1 MKLAIV
7 VLMVLLI
14 GLQYRL
20 WVGDG
25 SLSEV
30 VQLKA
35 ELKAQSQ
42 LVERLSRRNRLL
54 ENRVIDL
61 QSGTQAIEE
70 LARKDLGMIKEGEVF
85 FQIVTPVTSLEKS
98 QKHDKP

>member
-1 MKLAIV
+1 MKWAIAMLV
-7 VLMVLLI
+7 FLLV

-35 ELKAQSQ
+35 ELELQKEFNEKTKQ
-42 LVERLSRRNRLL
+42 RNKKL
-54 ENRVIDL
+54 ETRVIEL
-61 QSGTQAIEE
+61 QRGLSAYEE
-70 LARKDLGMIKEGEVF
+70 LARENLGMIKKGETF
-85 FQIVTPVTSLEKS
+85 FQIVEPLPNKTLNK
-98 QKHDKP
+98 

>member
-7 VLMVLLI
+7 VLLVLLI

-30 VQLKA
+30 VQLKT
-35 ELKAQSQ
+35 ELQKQQA
-42 LVERLSRRNRLL
+42 LVDRLTKRNYVL
-54 ENRVIDL
+54 EARVVEL
-61 QSGTQAIEE
+61 QNGSAAIEE
-70 LARKDLGMIKEGEVF
+70 LARKDLGMIKKGETF
-85 FQIVTPVTSLEKS
+85 FQIIEQKSPVIHK
-98 QKHDKP
+98 QKAE

>member
-1 MKLAIV
+1 MKLAIAI
-7 VLMVLLI
+7 LLVLLM

-35 ELKAQSQ
+35 DLSAQQQ
-42 LVERLSRRNRLL
+42 LVERLSLRNRAL
-54 ENRVIDL
+54 ETRVIEL
-61 QSGTQAIEE
+61 QNGTSAIEE
-70 LARKDLGMIKEGEVF
+70 LARKDLGMIKKGEVF
-85 FQIVTPVTSLEKS
+85 FQIVEPNAK
-98 QKHDKP
+98 K

>member
-1 MKLAIV
+1 MKLAIG
-7 VLMVLLI
+7 VLFVLLI

-35 ELKAQSQ
+35 ELEAQQQ
-42 LVERLSRRNRLL
+42 LVERLSRRNRNL
-54 ENRVIDL
+54 EIRVIEL
-61 QSGTQAIEE
+61 QNGTSAIEE
-70 LARKDLGMIKEGEVF
+70 LARKDLGMIKKGEVF
-85 FQIVTPVTSLEKS
+85 FQIIEP
-98 QKHDKP
+98 QKTQNTKANGKP

>member
-1 MKLAIV
+1 MKLAIAILL
-7 VLMVLLI
+7 VLFI

-35 ELKAQSQ
+35 DLRVQQA
-42 LVERLSRRNRLL
+42 LVEKLMQRNHTL
-54 ENRVIDL
+54 ESRVIEL
-61 QSGTQAIEE
+61 QNGTSAIEE
-70 LARKDLGMIKEGEVF
+70 LARKDLGMIKKGEVF
-85 FQIVTPVTSLEKS
+85 FQIVEPNINKKNS
-98 QKHDKP
+98 HD

>member
-7 VLMVLLI
+7 ILLILLI

-30 VQLKA
+30 VQLNA
-35 ELKAQSQ
+35 DLQRQ
-42 LVERLSRRNRLL
+42 QRLIDSLSLRNKVL
-54 ENRVIDL
+54 ESRVIDL
-61 QSGTQAIEE
+61 QNGTSAIEE
-70 LARKDLGMIKEGEVF
+70 LARKDLGMIKKDEVF
-85 FQIVTPVTSLEKS
+85 FQIVEPNINKKNLHEK
-98 QKHDKP
+98 P

>member
-7 VLMVLLI
+7 ILLILLI

-30 VQLKA
+30 VQLNA
-35 ELKAQSQ
+35 DLLNQQRLIDELS
-42 LVERLSRRNRLL
+42 LRNKVL
-54 ENRVIDL
+54 EARVIEL
-61 QSGTQAIEE
+61 QNGTSAIEE
-70 LARKDLGMIKEGEVF
+70 LARKDLGMIKKGEVF
-85 FQIVTPVTSLEKS
+85 FQIIEPNINKKDT
-98 QKHDKP
+98 HDKP

>member
-7 VLMVLLI
+7 VLLFLLI

-35 ELKAQSQ
+35 ELKMQRE
-42 LVERLSRRNRLL
+42 LVERLSRRNQQLG
-54 ENRVIDL
+54 NRVVEL
-61 QSGTQAIEE
+61 QNGTEAIEE
-70 LARKDLGMIKEGEVF
+70 LARKDLGMIKQGEVF
-85 FQIVTPVTSLEKS
+85 FQIVAPHQPPS
-98 QKHDKP
+98 QK